1 MNKAQKIPRSILITG
16 SGSGIGA
23 ATARRLATP
32 GTGLVIHARQNEE
45 GCRRIAEDVI
55 MKGAES
61 VVSLGDISDH
71 TYAEKLVDTAV
82 ETFGGLDV
90 LIANAGFPD
99 LRPFNELDRDGLDY
113 CYKAMTA
120 GFFHMAK
127 RAIPH
132 LEKSDTGRV
141 VTVSSHNA
149 HVFRPNYPLFPGSA
163 SAKAAIEVLTRTLAI
178 QLAPKN
184 VTVNCVVP
192 GFIGPHPEDEMV
204 SIQAHVPLGRE
215 GKPDEVAALIAFLV
229 SPDASY
235 ITNQTL
241 HVNGGVI

>member
-1 MNKAQKIPRSILITG
+1 MNKNQKTLRSILITG

-23 ATARRLATP
+23 ATALQLARP

-45 GCRRIAEDVI
+45 GCKRIAEDVI
-55 MKGAES
+55 KKGAES
-61 VVSLGDISDH
+61 VVSLGDLSDLEF
-71 TYAEKLVDTAV
+71 AKNLVDTAV

-99 LRPFNELDRDGLDY
+99 LHTFNELNQNGLGY
-113 CYKAMTA
+113 CFKAMTV
-120 GFFHMAK
+120 GFFHMAT

-132 LEKSDTGRV
+132 LEKAETGRV
-141 VTVSSHNA
+141 VTISSHNA

-163 SAKAAIEVLTRTLAI
+163 ASKSALEVLTRTLAI
-178 QLAPKN
+178 QLAPYN

-192 GFIGPHPEDEMV
+192 GFIGPHPEDEME
-204 SIQAHVPLGRE
+204 SMYAHVPLGRV
-215 GKPDEVAALIAFLV
+215 GKPDEVAALIAVLV

-235 ITNQTL
+235 ITNQII
-241 HVNGGVI
+241 HVNGGLI